1 MDSRLCLI
9 FVSIPKYFWK
19 LQCVVYYR
27 AKERIIASYT
37 TKQTNTLIKAH

>member
-9 FVSIPKYFWK
+9 LMSIPKYFWK
-19 LQCVVYYR
+19 HQCAMYYH

-37 TKQTNTLIKAH
+37 TKQTNTLMKAH